1 MAGEQTT
8 PVGPGRGR
16 RSRRDSSR
24 VLGCEPVQRGEGIIP
39 AAQAPSTVAQRA
51 GAAPAPHIGP
61 QSHSLMPLLS
71 EPCLRRALRQCGR
84 RASAPGADGMT
95 WGQLRRQASILLP
108 CLAGQL
114 ADGTWQP
121 GQVRDVVMPTYTGK
135 QMHTFIPP
143 VLDRLVHRTLR
154 NAIEPV
160 LEARAFRDW
169 VSGFRPRRNRITSLR
184 QAAVHH
190 QAGFR
195 WVADLDVA
203 TVSEGATVEEVI
215 DWHAE
220 HIHDGTFL
228 ARLRTALAAMP
239 SPIAPGSGLA
249 PMLINLRLSQ
259 VDKKLSGLRVV
270 RFADNYA
277 AFART
282 REEAQEA
289 FYTISDALLLLR
301 LRPNETKSR
310 IRDDANVEDLFLIG
324 G

>member
-1 MAGEQTT
+1 
-8 PVGPGRGR
+8 
-16 RSRRDSSR
+16 
-24 VLGCEPVQRGEGIIP
+24 
-39 AAQAPSTVAQRA
+39 
-51 GAAPAPHIGP
+51 
-61 QSHSLMPLLS
+61 
-71 EPCLRRALRQCGR
+71 
-84 RASAPGADGMT
+84 MT
-95 WGQLRRQASILLP
+95 WGQLRREARTLLP
-108 CLAGQL
+108 HLAAQL

-121 GQVRDVVMPTYTGK
+121 GPVRDVVMPTYTGK

-143 VLDRLVHRTLR
+143 VLDRLVHRALR
-154 NAIEPV
+154 NVIEPV
-160 LEARAFRDW
+160 LEARALHDW

-184 QAAVHH
+184 QAAVYH

-195 WVADLDVA
+195 WMADLDVA
-203 TVSEGATVEEVI
+203 SVSEGATVEEVI

-228 ARLRTALAAMP
+228 ARLRTALTAMP

-249 PMLINLRLSQ
+249 PILINLRLSQ
-259 VDKKLSGLRVV
+259 VDNKVSGLRVV
-270 RFADNYA
+270 RFADNYV

-282 REEAQEA
+282 HEEAQEA
-289 FYTISDALLLLR
+289 FYAISDALLLLR